1 MDTMP
6 SFDAAMDAMPLAAI
20 LRGVAPEEA
29 AAVAGDLVEAG
40 FAIIEVPLNS
50 PRPLDSIAAIAWRHG
65 DRALVGTGTVRTP
78 EEVRAVRA
86 AAGRLVVMPHGDPAV
101 IAAAKSQAMAVVP
114 GVATP
119 TEAFAAL
126 DRGADALTLFP
137 AESLP
142 PAAVKA
148 MRAVLPPA
156 TRLLPVGGISVESMA
171 GYWRAGAAGFGIGST
186 LYAPEKPQDSVAA
199 DARRFA
205 EAMRG
210 LRGLG

>member
-40 FAIIEVPLNS
+40 FAIIEVQLNS
-50 PRPLDSIAAIAWRHG
+50 PRPLDSIAAIAWRQG
-65 DRALVGTGTVRTP
+65 DRALVGAGTVRTP

-86 AAGRLVVMPHGDPAV
+86 AGGRLVVMPHGDPAV

-142 PAAVKA
+142 P
-148 MRAVLPPA
+148 
-156 TRLLPVGGISVESMA
+156 
-171 GYWRAGAAGFGIGST
+171 
-186 LYAPEKPQDSVAA
+186 
-199 DARRFA
+199 RRCG
-205 EAMRG
+205 RCC
-210 LRGLG
+210 RR

>member
-20 LRGVAPEEA
+20 LRGVVPEEA
-29 AAVAGDLVEAG
+29 
-40 FAIIEVPLNS
+40 
-50 PRPLDSIAAIAWRHG
+50 
-65 DRALVGTGTVRTP
+65 
-78 EEVRAVRA
+78 
-86 AAGRLVVMPHGDPAV
+86 
-101 IAAAKSQAMAVVP
+101 
-114 GVATP
+114 
-119 TEAFAAL
+119 
-126 DRGADALTLFP
+126 
-137 AESLP
+137 
-142 PAAVKA
+142 AAVKA

-171 GYWRAGAAGFGIGST
+171 GYWRAGAAGFGIGSA

-210 LRGLG
+210 LRGRG